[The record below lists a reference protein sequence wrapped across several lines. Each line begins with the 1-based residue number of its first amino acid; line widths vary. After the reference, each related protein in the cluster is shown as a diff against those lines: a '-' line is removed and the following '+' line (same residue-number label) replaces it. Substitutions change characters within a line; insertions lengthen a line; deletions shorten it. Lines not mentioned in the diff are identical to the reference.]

1 MEHFMDSDY
10 LLDILHVLKDCS
22 KQDLYR
28 HLILLET
35 FFNVPEWTE
44 DSLDDLLAELS
55 STGLVTLDTR

>member
-1 MEHFMDSDY
+1 MDSDY